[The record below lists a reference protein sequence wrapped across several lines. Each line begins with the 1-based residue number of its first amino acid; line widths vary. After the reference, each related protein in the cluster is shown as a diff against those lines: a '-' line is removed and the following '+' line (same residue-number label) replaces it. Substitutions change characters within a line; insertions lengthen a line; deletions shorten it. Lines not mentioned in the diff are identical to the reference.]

1 MANTIHLIPFA
12 LAPDADR
19 YNTSPATDRI
29 RHPGTGNLYFLVVE
43 GAGGTGTTTL
53 TVNCY
58 AAATGGSGTAIAFE
72 YKTVTSGGDYDT
84 AGGYSTATTAG
95 VNPAAGA
102 TKSTLVK
109 VRYDQVTEGKP
120 FVELTCT
127 ETDDGAVDAAVIAFC
142 DDPPRPNSGVSLLS

>member
-58 AAATGGSGTAIAFE
+58 AAATGGSGTAIGFN
-72 YKTVTSGGDYDT
+72 YKTVTAGADFDT
-84 AGGYSTATTAG
+84 ASGYTAVAATG

-102 TKSTLVK
+102 TKSTLIQI
-109 VRYDQVTEGKP
+109 RYDEVTEGKP
-120 FVELTCT
+120 FVELTLT
-127 ETDDGAVDAAVIAFC
+127 ETDNDPVDAAVIAFC

>member
-1 MANTIHLIPFA
+1 MANTIHIIPFA

-43 GAGGTGTTTL
+43 GTGGTGTATL

-58 AAATGGSGTAIAFE
+58 AAATGGSGTAIGYQ
-72 YKTVTSGGDYDT
+72 YKTVTSGADFDT
-84 AGGYSTATTAG
+84 AGGYSTATASG

-102 TKSTLVK
+102 TKATLIQ
-109 VRYDQVTEGKP
+109 VRYDQVTEDKP
-120 FVELTCT
+120 FVELTLT

-142 DDPPRPNSGVSLLS
+142 DDPPRANSGVSLLS

>member
-19 YNTSPATDRI
+19 FASSGVTDRI

-43 GAGGTGTTTL
+43 GAGGTGTATL

-58 AAATGGSGTAIAFE
+58 AAASGGSGTAIAFE
-72 YKTVTSGGDYDT
+72 YKTVTSGGDFDT
-84 AGGYSTATTAG
+84 AGGYTTATTSG
-95 VNPAAGA
+95 VTPAAGA

-120 FVELTCT
+120 FVELTAT
-127 ETDDGAVDAAVIAFC
+127 EVANDPVDAAVIAFC